1 MNNFDILVSAAL
13 SLHNNDD
20 NKDLSASYHQQSNPE
35 LMVINP
41 NEIIRSSERIVSQLV
56 NQNYYFNIETDKYNN
71 SQQSNTSFQEKKVE
85 DALINVNNA
94 IKTAL
99 NVYNDLISAVP
110 EGTVPN
116 ILPPSNLSDRLDE
129 FKKVF
134 RFEKNHDS
142 NDEPVDEEDIETEKS
157 LESKPHSLQLSQKRK
172 QQKQLEPGNS
182 RYNTRSKDGT
192 LKHRAIYDGTMIE
205 DDKASVK
212 QRKREMRSNNVKTH
226 SGQLMKGAGE
236 KWRELPES
244 EKRIYHLRQEEAATK
259 YQAANKINK
268 AEKNT
273 SARKR
278 SLGEV
283 PETQIT
289 TTESKSSS
297 SNDKSSS
304 PFPDAAVNNN
314 NWITL
319 HLFEIPAATNTTSS
333 LDLMHV
339 LLEPPVIL
347 SKVSCFFSVL
357 ANPAI
362 GYHAFCITSLQ
373 SPPLLPNKYA
383 NSSRINPP
391 QPDQLAECQKDGGYH
406 HCQANTA
413 ICHYIVMDDCKNDIQ
428 ESTDEYQI
436 VNELYNEFQNDS
448 TFLID
453 DGTVEYEDEVP
464 KLTEIFNFELV
475 E

>member
-35 LMVINP
+35 LMVIDP

-134 RFEKNHDS
+134 RLEKNHDS

-157 LESKPHSLQLSQKRK
+157 FESKPHSLQLSQKRK

-192 LKHRAIYDGTMIE
+192 LKPRAIYDGTVIE
-205 DDKASVK
+205 DGKASVK
-212 QRKREMRSNNVKTH
+212 QRKKEIPRAPKKSFYYFFNDYCAEMRSNNVKTH

-244 EKRIYHLRQEEAATK
+244 EKRIYHLRQEEATTK
-259 YQAANKINK
+259 YQAANEINK

-278 SLGEV
+278 SLEEV

-289 TTESKSSS
+289 TTES
-297 SNDKSSS
+297 
-304 PFPDAAVNNN
+304 FPDAAVNNN
-314 NWITL
+314 
-319 HLFEIPAATNTTSS
+319 
-333 LDLMHV
+333 
-339 LLEPPVIL
+339 
-347 SKVSCFFSVL
+347 
-357 ANPAI
+357 
-362 GYHAFCITSLQ
+362 
-373 SPPLLPNKYA
+373 
-383 NSSRINPP
+383 SSRAHKRRCI
-391 QPDQLAECQKDGGYH
+391 
-406 HCQANTA
+406 
-413 ICHYIVMDDCKNDIQ
+413 
-428 ESTDEYQI
+428 S
-436 VNELYNEFQNDS
+436 
-448 TFLID
+448 
-453 DGTVEYEDEVP
+453 
-464 KLTEIFNFELV
+464 
-475 E
+475 

>member
-35 LMVINP
+35 LMVIDP

-134 RFEKNHDS
+134 RLEKNHDS

-157 LESKPHSLQLSQKRK
+157 FESKPHSLQLSQKRK

-192 LKHRAIYDGTMIE
+192 LKPRAIYDGTVIE
-205 DDKASVK
+205 DGKASVK
-212 QRKREMRSNNVKTH
+212 QRKKEMRSNNVKTH

-244 EKRIYHLRQEEAATK
+244 EKRIYHLRQEEATTK
-259 YQAANKINK
+259 YQAANEINK

-278 SLGEV
+278 SLEEV

-289 TTESKSSS
+289 TTES
-297 SNDKSSS
+297 
-304 PFPDAAVNNN
+304 FPDAAVNNN
-314 NWITL
+314 
-319 HLFEIPAATNTTSS
+319 
-333 LDLMHV
+333 
-339 LLEPPVIL
+339 
-347 SKVSCFFSVL
+347 
-357 ANPAI
+357 
-362 GYHAFCITSLQ
+362 
-373 SPPLLPNKYA
+373 
-383 NSSRINPP
+383 SSRAHKRRCHVVTWPRGVIEKIPS
-391 QPDQLAECQKDGGYH
+391 
-406 HCQANTA
+406 NTGLFA
-413 ICHYIVMDDCKNDIQ
+413 ISPNSATPERIWSLFVMDDCKNDIQ

-453 DGTVEYEDEVP
+453 DV
-464 KLTEIFNFELV
+464 L
-475 E
+475 

>member
-212 QRKREMRSNNVKTH
+212 QRKRGKMRSNNVKTH

-314 NWITL
+314 SSRAHKRRYWITL

-347 SKVSCFFSVL
+347 SKEYENGLKYKGCKFDKLELKQSISCFFSVL

-413 ICHYIVMDDCKNDIQ
+413 ICHYIGD
-428 ESTDEYQI
+428 
-436 VNELYNEFQNDS
+436 F
-448 TFLID
+448 
-453 DGTVEYEDEVP
+453 
-464 KLTEIFNFELV
+464 
-475 E
+475 

>member
-314 NWITL
+314 
-319 HLFEIPAATNTTSS
+319 
-333 LDLMHV
+333 
-339 LLEPPVIL
+339 
-347 SKVSCFFSVL
+347 
-357 ANPAI
+357 
-362 GYHAFCITSLQ
+362 
-373 SPPLLPNKYA
+373 
-383 NSSRINPP
+383 SSRAHKRRCI
-391 QPDQLAECQKDGGYH
+391 
-406 HCQANTA
+406 
-413 ICHYIVMDDCKNDIQ
+413 
-428 ESTDEYQI
+428 S
-436 VNELYNEFQNDS
+436 
-448 TFLID
+448 
-453 DGTVEYEDEVP
+453 
-464 KLTEIFNFELV
+464 
-475 E
+475 